1 MFPNVIIY
9 NILCRLFGFIDWSKA
24 IGFHNLRLNL
34 QTQMCESKI
43 KMSRFGQVSR
53 DFESKIENNTLN
65 QINF

>member
-1 MFPNVIIY
+1 
-9 NILCRLFGFIDWSKA
+9 
-24 IGFHNLRLNL
+24 
-34 QTQMCESKI
+34 MCESKI